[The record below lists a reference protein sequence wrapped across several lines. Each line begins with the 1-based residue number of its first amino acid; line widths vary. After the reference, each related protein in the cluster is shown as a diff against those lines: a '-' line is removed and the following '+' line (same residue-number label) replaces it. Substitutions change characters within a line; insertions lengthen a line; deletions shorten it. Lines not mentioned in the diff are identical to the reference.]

1 MKLLFV
7 FLLTLTCSVWVQ
19 AQNSDG
25 FVVDSSKYSK
35 KLNSYLPT
43 QDSSKSIQS
52 ILNRNKNR
60 LVKGYTSIKD
70 TSNRPKLN
78 TRDSLRQDYNLVDT
92 GKIKISRGKLVST
105 SDSLLQSGGKTI
117 RKSANQ
123 TLGNTK
129 QKASDIVGVP
139 LDSSFKRS
147 LTDSMNF
154 RLNRAGAG
162 IKHKAKDLK
171 HRTLQSFKNPLD
183 SSFNIKSKLKSSIH
197 TKGSI
202 TFENYITNY
211 LLPIQPGERAYS
223 RVHGNTTLT
232 ILSLPF
238 NADFYLTTEKNTFY
252 NSNSFSLSFD
262 VDQFKKNLTTN
273 AKNKVKD
280 QTSSLN
286 EIQREL
292 MGQEY
297 DLSKLNSK
305 LDVQNLKL
313 AGVQQQ
319 LDGFESPSIENT
331 IISDY
336 TGTDNLKSQAEGIFQ
351 DSVNKQKQGLSESSQ
366 KNKDSL
372 LKESAKIKQDIDALN
387 EKIVY
392 ANKTIGLLKNSD
404 SLAQTEI
411 AELKNGLNSNS
422 IYTLLGKNSGKV
434 KGLDKVLSSISSFN
448 IGLFNPVYTRNSV
461 NGISVK
467 GVNATWDS
475 RLFFGN
481 LTLGNTFRDQLP
493 FKGFGTE
500 RPKFDRR
507 IGATMLGFGKR
518 DATNVYGLLLGVK
531 DKPTSQTETI
541 NSQNTVLGIGG
552 QIKVA
557 KILQF
562 NGEILSSR
570 YEKNAPS
577 YYNSETSVMNGDT
590 QSYTSRVKQLSHMAF
605 NFGTSIFP
613 VKTVEIKSNWKW
625 VGPGYCS
632 LASPYTRT
640 NYDEKELAIKWKL
653 FKSRLN
659 LGGFYKTN
667 KSDPL
672 NFQEGSYTMSGY
684 GFNMKTNFKK
694 LPNVFMSYSPFEQG
708 NNSPDTVFRSNNKF
722 SLLTGGITY
731 RFTNKK
737 YTLLSNAILSRSHT
751 EFIQLENRIGN
762 QFNASFSQNV
772 QYKKSF
778 LLTGTYSLSKTSPSV
793 DSLNNYR
800 VGLISTIKIKKNVS
814 LGLQLDASNYNNR
827 GSIRSG
833 GLQLIYKAKK
843 GVNISLRTKVNRFDG
858 IYGLNNLMV
867 YEGMLGVDYR
877 L

>member
-35 KLNSYLPT
+35 KLNSNLPV

-60 LVKGYTSIKD
+60 LAKGYTSIKD
-70 TSNRPKLN
+70 TSNRPKIH

-92 GKIKISRGKLVST
+92 GKIKISRGKLVT
-105 SDSLLQSGGKTI
+105 TKDSLLQYGGKTI
-117 RKSANQ
+117 RKSANEAFD
-123 TLGNTK
+123 NSK

-139 LDSSFKRS
+139 LDSSFKKS
-147 LTDSMNF
+147 LTDSMNSG
-154 RLNRAGAG
+154 LNRAGSV
-162 IKHKAKDLK
+162 IKHNAKDFK
-171 HRTLQSFKNPLD
+171 ARTFQSLKNPLD
-183 SSFNIKSKLKSSIH
+183 SSFNIKCKFKSSIQ

-232 ILSLPF
+232 LLSLPF
-238 NADFYLTTEKNTFY
+238 IADFYLTTEKNTFY
-252 NSNSFSLSFD
+252 NANSFSLSFD
-262 VDQFKKNLTTN
+262 VDQFKQNLTTN

-297 DLSKLNSK
+297 DLSKLNSQM
-305 LDVQNLKL
+305 DVQNLKL

-319 LDGFESPSIENT
+319 LDGLESPSIENT

-336 TGTDNLKSQAEGIFQ
+336 TGTDKLKSQAEGMIQ
-351 DSVNKQKQGLSESSQ
+351 DSVNKQKQVLSASSQ

-372 LKESAKIKQDIDALN
+372 LNESAKIKQDIDALN
-387 EKIVY
+387 EKIDY

-434 KGLDKVLSSISSFN
+434 KGLDKVLSSISSLN

-461 NGISVK
+461 NGITVK

-481 LTLGNTFRDQLP
+481 LTLGNTYRDQLP
-493 FKGFGTE
+493 FRGFGTE

-507 IGATMLGFGKR
+507 IAATMLGFGKR
-518 DATNVYGLLLGVK
+518 DATNIYGLLLAVK
-531 DKPTSQTETI
+531 DKPTSQSETI
-541 NSQNTVLGIGG
+541 NSQNTVLGFGG

-590 QSYTSRVKQLSHMAF
+590 QNYTPRVKQLSRMAF

-625 VGPGYCS
+625 VGPGYRS
-632 LASPYTRT
+632 LAAPYTRT

-653 FKSRLN
+653 FKNRLN
-659 LGGFYKTN
+659 LSGFYKTN

-722 SLLTGGITY
+722 SLLTGGINY
-731 RFTNKK
+731 RFANKK
-737 YTLLSNAILSRSHT
+737 YTLLTNAIFSRSHT

-762 QFNASFSQNV
+762 QFNASFSQNL

-778 LLTGTYSLSKTSPSV
+778 MLTGTYSLSKTSPSV

-800 VGLISTIKIKKNVS
+800 FGLISTIKIKTDLS
-814 LGLQLDASNYNNR
+814 LGLQLDASNYNN
-827 GSIRSG
+827 GGNIRSG
-833 GLQLIYKAKK
+833 GIQLIYKAKK
-843 GVNISLRTKVNRFDG
+843 RINLSLRTKVNRFEG
-858 IYGLNNLMV
+858 IYGLSKLIV
-867 YEGMLGVDYR
+867 YEGILGIEYR
-877 L
+877 W